1 MALDVFF
8 TPSAKLDLRE
18 ARDHYRK
25 MGALN
30 HLGVTRCDK
39 IART

>member
-18 ARDHYRK
+18 ARDHYRG
-25 MGALN
+25 MGALI
-30 HLGVTRCDK
+30 HLGVTRCNK
-39 IART
+39 V